1 MEQEIAYFFPE
12 TPERKLAGNLD
23 LELLVCGYA
32 EEKSNLE
39 TLHPFRTD
47 PFFRLYFPLHGK
59 IRVSGCNGATV
70 IKPGQSYMFPANVP
84 FRFLSLG
91 GFTHN
96 WVHFSSRMLSR
107 LPQFQKLRTVPTHP
121 EDAGLWQEFL
131 QLASCQDTLAGAVR
145 ANLLLRRLLLP
156 FLENA
161 ESDDL
166 LRPLEL
172 ERFQVALDF
181 AAQHLA
187 EPLSTP
193 RLAALCNLN
202 RNEFSRA
209 FRHAFGIPPKQYLTR
224 LRMERAKELLLTT
237 DETIKEIARHCGY
250 DNEYFFYRIFKKHV
264 KLTPSIYRSTIDL
277 G

>member
-1 MEQEIAYFFPE
+1 MEKEIAYFFPE
-12 TPERKLAGNLD
+12 TPERKLAGDLD
-23 LELLVCGYA
+23 LELLVCGFA

-47 PFFRLYFPLHGK
+47 PFFRLYFPVQGK
-59 IRVSGCNGATV
+59 IRISGCDGTTV
-70 IKPGQSYMFPANVP
+70 IGPGQSYLFPANVP

-91 GFTHN
+91 GFTHY
-96 WVHFSSRMLSR
+96 WVHFRSRMLPH
-107 LPQFQKLRTVPTHP
+107 LPQFQKLCSVPGRP
-121 EDAGLWQEFL
+121 EDAALWKDFL
-131 QLASCQDTLAGAVR
+131 QTAQCQDSFAGAIR

-156 FLENA
+156 FLEKA
-161 ESDDL
+161 GPDDS

-172 ERFQVALDF
+172 ERFQIALDF
-181 AAQHLA
+181 AAQHLD

-193 RLAALCNLN
+193 RLAALCDLN

-209 FRHAFGIPPKQYLTR
+209 FRQAFGIPPKQYLTR

-237 DETIKEIARHCGY
+237 NETVKEIAARCGY
-250 DNEYFFYRIFKKHV
+250 DNEYFFYRIFKKYV
-264 KLTPSIYRSTIDL
+264 QLTPTVYRTKLYL

>member
-1 MEQEIAYFFPE
+1 
-12 TPERKLAGNLD
+12 
-23 LELLVCGYA
+23 
-32 EEKSNLE
+32 
-39 TLHPFRTD
+39 
-47 PFFRLYFPLHGK
+47 
-59 IRVSGCNGATV
+59 
-70 IKPGQSYMFPANVP
+70 
-84 FRFLSLG
+84 
-91 GFTHN
+91 
-96 WVHFSSRMLSR
+96 
-107 LPQFQKLRTVPTHP
+107 
-121 EDAGLWQEFL
+121 
-131 QLASCQDTLAGAVR
+131 
-145 ANLLLRRLLLP
+145 
-156 FLENA
+156 
-161 ESDDL
+161 L